1 MFSTSLQAHLERA
14 RTRHGCALTPD
25 DFVFFRVDGRL
36 GWRVASTVAGAEDVL
51 YEIWDTDGH
60 RRDSPDTAAM
70 QGSIRVDGRETPL
83 PHPYRRSLRRKA
95 ALQDWYDAILFEE
108 AQREASARSVRRWG
122 QDELSSMVKRS
133 SLGISA
139 YGAHEVAVDSFPTVS
154 ALQAWIDEALSGT
167 RVRVIA
173 LVLADYPYF
182 RDEMRDGQLL
192 QKMDGDEAVAYL
204 PIVVATNQDSAVALA
219 EREGHLP
226 PRPSATVRMSGGT
239 RIRWWADA
247 VLSWSAVARNSTLSR
262 DGDARPAAGDWVL
275 LGVEGTDIA
284 LPVPW
289 GSSNLL
295 IETDDDGALVEISA
309 PSTARRE
316 QHHRRRAEFEDR
328 WGRWLDEEQN
338 LTREELEAGIRRAEA
353 GLRAVLAIEED

>member
-1 MFSTSLQAHLERA
+1 MFPTSLHAHLVRP

-25 DFVFFRVDGRL
+25 DFVFFRADGRI
-36 GWRVASTVAGAEDVL
+36 GWRAASKVAGAQHIQ
-51 YEIWDTDGH
+51 YEIWDTNAH
-60 RRDSPDTAAM
+60 TRSAPCTTAM
-70 QGSIRVDGRETPL
+70 HGSIRVDGEENAL

-108 AQREASARSVRRWG
+108 AQREASARSARRWG
-122 QDELSSMVKRS
+122 QDEISSMIKRS
-133 SLGISA
+133 SMGISA
-139 YGAHEVAVDSFPTVS
+139 YGAREVAVDSFPTVS

-167 RVRVIA
+167 RVRLIA
-173 LVLADYPYF
+173 LLLADYPYF
-182 RDEMRDGQLL
+182 RGEMRDGQLL

-219 EREGHLP
+219 EREGNLP

-239 RIRWWADA
+239 RVRWSADA

-262 DGDARPAAGDWVL
+262 DGDARPAAGDWIL

-295 IETDDDGALVEISA
+295 IETDDDGALVEISV

-338 LTREELEAGIRRAEA
+338 LTREELEAGIRRAED
-353 GLRAVLAIEED
+353 GLRAVLAIEEG